1 MRVLKYLKRI
11 MKNFSWGHGIII
23 ALGAFII
30 FILSML
36 FLFPN
41 GQKNSEMVTDNYYE
55 EELKYQDVID
65 AKKRAD
71 ELQEKP
77 TYTQD
82 ANGIKISFPKGYDN
96 SNTTVKFVLNR
107 TDDQNLDVK
116 RSEQL
121 DANQSFLIP
130 SKVLKMGNYTLR
142 LMWTK
147 DKQEYRMDYDVIWK

>member
-1 MRVLKYLKRI
+1 M
-11 MKNFSWGHGIII
+11 I
-23 ALGAFII
+23 ALLSFMA

-71 ELQEKP
+71 DLQEKP
-77 TYTQD
+77 VYSQD
-82 ANGIKISFPKGYDN
+82 KNGIKITFPKDYDN

-107 TDDQNLDVK
+107 TDDQNLDIKKAV
-116 RSEQL
+116 QL
-121 DANQSFLIP
+121 DAGKSFLIP
-130 SKVLKMGNYTLR
+130 AQVLKIGNYTLR
-142 LMWTK
+142 LSWTK
-147 DKQEYRMDYDVIWK
+147 DKTDYRMDYDVIWK